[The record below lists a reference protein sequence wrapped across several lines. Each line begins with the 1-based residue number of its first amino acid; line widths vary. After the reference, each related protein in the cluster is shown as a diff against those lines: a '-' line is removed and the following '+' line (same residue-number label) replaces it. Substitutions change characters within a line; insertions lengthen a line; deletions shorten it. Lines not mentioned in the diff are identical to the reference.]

1 MIDLNIEIL
10 NKKTNGN
17 ELTFEIK
24 GDNEL
29 GLPVSIV
36 NSLRRVLLSQIPTV
50 AFRTERES
58 NDINIVTNNTSL
70 HNEYISHR
78 ISLIPLYI
86 NPENYAKNYL
96 FELKVKNKDDKPFQN
111 VTSEDFNIY
120 PIKDDVL
127 QKAIDSQTIDLLDN
141 ISKENYQMDKPL
153 NKKQKDEIIRPFEFK
168 GQKNYCLITEFKSNN
183 SSENVEEM
191 ELFGSPSLSIAL
203 ENTKWQ
209 AVSCA
214 SYSYKKDDDLF
225 QNVLKEKIIINNI
238 EDKDIKDYANDLYI
252 SESERYFN
260 RDKHGN
266 PNWFVFKLTSQ
277 HYLPSDK
284 LFIQSNEIM
293 KEILQEVIDEFDKFR
308 KQEDSLINIFNN
320 QENIFKITLEG
331 YDDTIGN
338 IIQSFITNYLINDT
352 YIFNVCGYKKT
363 HPLETKL
370 LFTVSINPN
379 STKILSSKIEEKI
392 YAICD
397 AFIDVNQ
404 NLIQIYDNISKLF

>member
-1 MIDLNIEIL
+1 MIELNIEIL

-17 ELTFEIK
+17 ELVFEIK

-29 GLPVSIV
+29 GLPVSII

-50 AFRTERES
+50 AFRTEREN
-58 NDINIVTNNTSL
+58 NDINITINNTSL
-70 HNEYISHR
+70 HNEYLAHR
-78 ISLIPLYI
+78 ISLIPLYL
-86 NPENYAKNYL
+86 NPENFTKNYL
-96 FELKVKNKDDKPFQN
+96 FELKVKNKDDASFLN
-111 VTSEDFNIY
+111 ITSADFNIY

-127 QKAIDSQTIDLLDN
+127 QKAIVSDTLDSLDK

-153 NKKQKDEIIRPFEFK
+153 NKKQKDEIFKPFEFK

-183 SSENVEEM
+183 SSENVEEI
-191 ELFGSPSLSIAL
+191 ELYGSPSVSIAL

-214 SYSYKKDDDLF
+214 SYSYKKDDELF
-225 QNVLKEKIIINNI
+225 QNILKEKIRINNI
-238 EDKDIKDYANDLYI
+238 EDKDIKKYANELYI

-260 RDKHGN
+260 RDKNGN

-277 HYLPSDK
+277 HYLPSNK

-293 KEILQEVIDEFDKFR
+293 KEILEEVNNEFDKFR
-308 KQEDSLINIFNN
+308 KQEDSLINISN
-320 QENIFKITLEG
+320 QKENIFKITIEG

-338 IIQSFITNYLINDT
+338 IIQSFMTNYLINDT

-370 LFTVSINPN
+370 LFTVSINPKN
-379 STKILSSKIEEKI
+379 KIFTSKIEEKI

-397 AFIDVNQ
+397 AFIDVNN
-404 NLIQIYDNISKLF
+404 NLIQIFDNISKLI